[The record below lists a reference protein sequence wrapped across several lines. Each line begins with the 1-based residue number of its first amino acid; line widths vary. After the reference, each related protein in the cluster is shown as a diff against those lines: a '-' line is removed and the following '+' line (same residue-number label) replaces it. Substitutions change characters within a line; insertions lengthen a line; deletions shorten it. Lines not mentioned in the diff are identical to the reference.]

1 MKTELQQIKKIRSLV
16 KEMDAVELS
25 FDKEKNVMFNIVFK
39 NMKKV
44 LEKLA
49 ELNKNHRDELREL
62 SK

>member
-1 MKTELQQIKKIRSLV
+1 M

-49 ELNKNHRDELREL
+49 ELNKNHRDELREI